1 MSFQNISTFISFL
14 ENNNKYIILKFTAS
28 WCAPCKN
35 ITPLINEKINE
46 LKGTDS
52 DSFEYYELDVDE
64 EAFDL
69 YCKMKRLRIT
79 SGIPVLMT
87 YYPDNCCINP
97 DDISI
102 GGDETKINSFFER
115 VKNKIENNV

>member
-1 MSFQNISTFISFL
+1 MFSNTETFISFL
-14 ENNNKYIILKFTAS
+14 EKNKKYVILKFTAT
-28 WCAPCKN
+28 WCAPCKK
-35 ITPLINEKINE
+35 IAPLVEQKINE
-46 LKGTDS
+46 LKETHL

-64 EAFDL
+64 QAFDL

-79 SGIPVLMT
+79 SGIPVLMI

-102 GGDETKINSFFER
+102 GGDETKIESFFQR
-115 VKNKIENNV
+115 IKNKIENNV